1 MTEFEQGLLLGI
13 LIGEGHFGG
22 DGKQP
27 QITVRMHTRHQRLF
41 ETLQRLCPESRLYGP
56 YEHGGRSYYQWMVRG
71 EALREKLLPVLE
83 RLPIEQTDEHVYR
96 RYQEMKERYNL

>member
-41 ETLQRLCPESRLYGP
+41 ETLRRMCPDSKLYGP
-56 YEHGGRSYYQWMVRG
+56 YQHGGRSYYQWMVRG
-71 EALREKLLPVLE
+71 EALREKLLPLLD
-83 RLPIEQTDEHVYR
+83 RLPIEQTDEHVYA
-96 RYQEMKERYNL
+96 RYMDMKQRYNL